1 MVDEAEALVEIRADD
16 ARPIYVQI
24 VDEVRRAVVAGAL
37 EAEDPLPSV
46 RELASS
52 LQVNPNTVSRAY
64 RELER
69 DGLVY
74 VRRGRGTFVS
84 PDAVRE
90 EDRDRLA
97 REVAERALRE
107 ARRHSLSA
115 EELIEAV
122 RTVADS
128 AEGGRTEGGDPGAT
142 VGPGDAVEAETREE
156 SR

>member
-1 MVDEAEALVEIRADD
+1 MVEEADALVQIRADD

-24 VDEVRRAVVAGAL
+24 VDEIRRAIVAGGL
-37 EAEDPLPSV
+37 DGDEPLPSV

-84 PDAVRE
+84 PDADRE
-90 EDRDRLA
+90 GDRRQLA
-97 REVAERALRE
+97 REVAERALRD
-107 ARRHSLSA
+107 ARRHSIDA
-115 EELIEAV
+115 KEL
-122 RTVADS
+122 
-128 AEGGRTEGGDPGAT
+128 
-142 VGPGDAVEAETREE
+142 VEAIRSAASETGGEE
-156 SR
+156 